1 MIITIAPVIGHVDT
15 LLEAMQDCLGSQH
28 PPSGL
33 TFQADRHVCL
43 LQKNVI
49 DCCGSLMICDFFFAF
64 IDAMCSYAID
74 PHGRP
79 TQDYSSS
86 TTICSR
92 AGCSNADQKQPAVII
107 SLCTPS
113 YSVMQAFNDLS

>member
-49 DCCGSLMICDFFFAF
+49 DCCGSLICDFFLRLLMLCV
-64 IDAMCSYAID
+64 AMPSILTEGQHKITVLQQLYAAEQAVQMLI
-74 PHGRP
+74 R
-79 TQDYSSS
+79 
-86 TTICSR
+86 
-92 AGCSNADQKQPAVII
+92 SNLQ
-107 SLCTPS
+107 
-113 YSVMQAFNDLS
+113 